1 MDSIKGMAN
10 KVTGWV
16 KRNVSGNEKVTGK
29 DYTPKDRQAREI
41 NDNLSRIEDRVDR
54 IDSDISKIA
63 DTSELRPPKLSD
75 FSDKELV
82 IVGATGGAV
91 VGGAMGMAEG
101 VIDTALDDP
110 KIEITKT
117 EHDINKPILK
127 GYDHKQIERKDSA
140 GYLQGY
146 DHKFTPRIEYEKVGD
161 YTVKEGK
168 VVHTVDGDSPVMS
181 GVKGM
186 ITGTLLGG
194 GIGVAITVAR
204 KIMKK
209 GGYVPREDREIE
221 GQGKVIAA
229 TTAMGT
235 AGGAVLGGVGALIE
249 AGQAGDKEISFKQ
262 PVMEKQTIGQIPQDI
277 HQSIYDVF
285 KEHEVPKHDVTVEA
299 PKMEKGFLGI
309 GEKPAMEKVTET
321 IEIKSRFGFMGQV
334 VGGAV
339 IGAIGGALAGIMVNI
354 LRKII

>member
-1 MDSIKGMAN
+1 MDSLKGMAN

-16 KRNVSGNEKVTGK
+16 KHNVTGNEKATGK
-29 DYTPKDRQAREI
+29 DYTPKDRQAKEI
-41 NDNLSRIEDRVDR
+41 NDNLHHIEDRVDR

-82 IVGATGGAV
+82 IVGATGGAA
-91 VGGAMGMAEG
+91 VGGALGMAEG
-101 VIDTALDDP
+101 VLDTALDDP

-117 EHDINKPILK
+117 EHDINRPILK
-127 GYDHKQIERKDSA
+127 GYDHKQIEQKDSA

-186 ITGTLLGG
+186 VTGALLGG
-194 GIGVAITVAR
+194 GIGVAIAVGR
-204 KIMKK
+204 KVMKK
-209 GGYVPREDREIE
+209 GGYVPRENRELE

-229 TTAMGT
+229 TTALGA
-235 AGGAVLGGVGALIE
+235 AGGAVLGGVGAMIE
-249 AGQAGDKEISFKQ
+249 AGQGAGKEISFKQ
-262 PVMEKQTIGQIPQDI
+262 PVMESQTIGQVPQDI

-285 KEHEVPKHDVTVEA
+285 KEHEIPKQDVTVEA
-299 PKMEKGFLGI
+299 PKMEKGMLGI
-309 GEKPAMEKVTET
+309 GEKPAMEKITQS

-334 VGGAV
+334 LGGAV
-339 IGAIGGALAGIMVNI
+339 IGAIGGALTGIMTNI